1 MTIDDALDYADKIR
15 IAKYAAW
22 EQTSMLAAEVR
33 RLRAENAHL
42 VEALEYWD
50 AVIPLTEKNESAKDK
65 NRAAIDAY
73 REARDD
79 D

>member
-1 MTIDDALDYADKIR
+1 MTIDELLEKVRYAND
-15 IAKYAAW
+15 
-22 EQTSMLAAEVR
+22 TSVTGQLAAEVR

-65 NRAAIDAY
+65 NRAAIDSY

>member
-1 MTIDDALDYADKIR
+1 MTIDELLEKVRYAND
-15 IAKYAAW
+15 
-22 EQTSMLAAEVR
+22 TSVTGQLAAEVR